1 MIPYVILFLPS
12 IVCLFWA
19 VLHTA
24 TSYRTSTYRLM
35 MALLLDAMVFF
46 FLDAFYN
53 FPSVSTTT
61 MLVVGMLGQFVAPC
75 LVPLIAIYIERLN
88 KGSVYHPLQ
97 IVWVVIPAVLFT
109 ASVALFMVSDPE
121 NIKTIIDGFYREGWL
136 FIRPFRGKPEYFYF
150 VSTELLSRAVLGLE
164 TILLVF
170 ILVKIMVKEKY
181 KAKDIFDFWWRGG
194 RIQLTELQIK
204 NIAIITLL
212 LSTKIWVFRGDVRVN
227 LWLLTTITIL
237 LSIYIFKFSY
247 LALFGTKK
255 TLLLKDVRNSF
266 RYNYNEDIKAII
278 EGEMFD
284 EFLLEIDE
292 ETLESIHKKIAHKLN
307 IDYTKPIANKENPA
321 TTDENSMLESIAA
334 DSYEEGSLMARFQHL
349 MIDQQAYLQPRLTLD
364 DVAEQLSSNKT
375 YVSKLVNN
383 NYNLGFPE
391 LINTLRINYAEQYI
405 INHREARQDEIATAC
420 GFLSASSF
428 NTIFKKVKG
437 ITPKVWIASIDKRR

>member
-1 MIPYVILFLPS
+1 
-12 IVCLFWA
+12 
-19 VLHTA
+19 
-24 TSYRTSTYRLM
+24 
-35 MALLLDAMVFF
+35 
-46 FLDAFYN
+46 
-53 FPSVSTTT
+53 
-61 MLVVGMLGQFVAPC
+61 
-75 LVPLIAIYIERLN
+75 
-88 KGSVYHPLQ
+88 
-97 IVWVVIPAVLFT
+97 
-109 ASVALFMVSDPE
+109 
-121 NIKTIIDGFYREGWL
+121 
-136 FIRPFRGKPEYFYF
+136 
-150 VSTELLSRAVLGLE
+150 
-164 TILLVF
+164 
-170 ILVKIMVKEKY
+170 
-181 KAKDIFDFWWRGG
+181 
-194 RIQLTELQIK
+194 
-204 NIAIITLL
+204 
-212 LSTKIWVFRGDVRVN
+212 
-227 LWLLTTITIL
+227 
-237 LSIYIFKFSY
+237 
-247 LALFGTKK
+247 
-255 TLLLKDVRNSF
+255 
-266 RYNYNEDIKAII
+266 
-278 EGEMFD
+278 MFD
-284 EFLLEIDE
+284 EVLLEIDE